1 LQLSRALGGCYHG
14 SMKMLFRWAFRI
26 FILLVVLLV
35 AGILLLDTI
44 ARSIAENRIR
54 NETGMD
60 VKMGSLSLGLLSP
73 VITIENFK
81 LYNTAEFGGSPF
93 VEVPELH
100 VEYDRSA
107 LFSRKL
113 HCRLVRFDLA
123 QVNVVQR
130 KDGKTNIQALEETQR
145 KAMRTTSGSGSK
157 GGARFQFTGIEILNL
172 SLGKATHVNLSN
184 PSQVKEVNLNIRNQI
199 IPNIKTEQDLESI
212 LAALVLSHGGMPFL
226 DLFSTDSSA
235 LPKPANPAAVPKVVE
250 GGRRPL
256 SK

>member
-1 LQLSRALGGCYHG
+1 
-14 SMKMLFRWAFRI
+14 MKMLFRWAFRI

-54 NETGMD
+54 NKTGMD

-113 HCRLVRFDLA
+113 HCKLVRFNVA
-123 QVNVVQR
+123 EVNVVQR

-145 KAMRTTSGSGSK
+145 KAARTTNGS
-157 GGARFQFTGIEILNL
+157 
-172 SLGKATHVNLSN
+172 
-184 PSQVKEVNLNIRNQI
+184 
-199 IPNIKTEQDLESI
+199 
-212 LAALVLSHGGMPFL
+212 
-226 DLFSTDSSA
+226 
-235 LPKPANPAAVPKVVE
+235 
-250 GGRRPL
+250 
-256 SK
+256 